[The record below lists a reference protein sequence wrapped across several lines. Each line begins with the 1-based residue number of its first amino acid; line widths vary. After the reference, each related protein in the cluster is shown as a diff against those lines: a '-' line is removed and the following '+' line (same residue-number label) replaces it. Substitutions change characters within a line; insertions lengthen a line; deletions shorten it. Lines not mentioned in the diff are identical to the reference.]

1 MPHLISIAAN
11 VDLCEREI
19 NRLRGKKWSTAFS
32 MLPALPCR
40 LLPCGSV
47 ERKHKPGRPRR
58 TLNASAPH
66 HIYYDAEGVLVI
78 SLNTAIKRDER
89 TCHESCD
96 DALEV
101 HNGVQPAPRNGVAVP
116 ALASLLRAS
125 QSAWEDWRA
134 ECVFRGEDPF
144 TATNRP
150 ERLQPSHAKW
160 PKELKPLVMSKL
172 HDITV
177 LRHAALVFN
186 EEAVGMSTDFADYF
200 SQLSLSPSV
209 LWMHV
214 VHWAGLEGCD
224 ESSLGSFVLDQRLG
238 FGASASS
245 NIGQRLSHSLNSV
258 FRRVF
263 DAHEAK
269 VLAAVTDPKQVAFLD
284 DRRALDLNQCRL
296 YDICTFTD
304 DPFLVCVGAER
315 LARAVALWNRL
326 LKAIGIAVAIP
337 VKRQFGATV
346 RWLGLDFFLSL
357 GVVVVPENKRLR
369 ALTSL
374 MAMAAG
380 SSMTF
385 TAYQTATS
393 FLQYLKPFIP
403 GADGTYFYGL

>member
-1 MPHLISIAAN
+1 M
-11 VDLCEREI
+11 
-19 NRLRGKKWSTAFS
+19 
-32 MLPALPCR
+32 
-40 LLPCGSV
+40 
-47 ERKHKPGRPRR
+47 
-58 TLNASAPH
+58 
-66 HIYYDAEGVLVI
+66 
-78 SLNTAIKRDER
+78 
-89 TCHESCD
+89 
-96 DALEV
+96 
-101 HNGVQPAPRNGVAVP
+101 
-116 ALASLLRAS
+116 
-125 QSAWEDWRA
+125 
-134 ECVFRGEDPF
+134 
-144 TATNRP
+144 
-150 ERLQPSHAKW
+150 
-160 PKELKPLVMSKL
+160 
-172 HDITV
+172 
-177 LRHAALVFN
+177 
-186 EEAVGMSTDFADYF
+186 
-200 SQLSLSPSV
+200 
-209 LWMHV
+209 
-214 VHWAGLEGCD
+214 
-224 ESSLGSFVLDQRLG
+224 
-238 FGASASS
+238 
-245 NIGQRLSHSLNSV
+245 
-258 FRRVF
+258 
-263 DAHEAK
+263 
-269 VLAAVTDPKQVAFLD
+269 LAAVTDPKQVAFLD